1 MEEII
6 SISHATSESGIMIG
20 GVGPSALRDRLIRV
34 CCGKGSVSVDE
45 GMEGVKDIP

>member
-6 SISHATSESGIMIG
+6 STSHATSGIMIG

-34 CCGKGSVSVDE
+34 CCGKGRVSVDE